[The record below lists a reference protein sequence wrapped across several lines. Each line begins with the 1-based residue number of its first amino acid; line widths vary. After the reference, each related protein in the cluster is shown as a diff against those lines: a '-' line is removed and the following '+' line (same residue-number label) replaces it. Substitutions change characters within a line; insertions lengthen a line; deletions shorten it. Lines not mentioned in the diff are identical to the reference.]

1 MSDEEFVK
9 RFREW
14 EASLDPAM
22 EEYLRADIPTYDEL
36 CALYLAAEPHQRQ
49 QLNSLVLEGNSRAG
63 VIRLNYLI
71 FYMRW
76 VAERIRT
83 PDDVDS
89 LWLGLAAAAI
99 LEDGIDER
107 DVIASLAFLHHAAT
121 EAGIDP
127 APYFKDVADMARPE
141 TQKFIRGFL
150 ERSKRDIRS
159 MVDAFSLAE

>member
-1 MSDEEFVK
+1 MNEGKFAR

-22 EEYLRADIPTYDEL
+22 SEYVKADIAAYDML
-36 CALYLAAEPHQRQ
+36 CSLYLAASPEQRQ
-49 QLNSLVLEGNSRAG
+49 QLPSLVAQGNSHAG

-71 FYMRW
+71 YYMRW

-99 LEDGIDER
+99 LEEGIDER
-107 DVIASLAFLHHAAT
+107 DVIVSLAFLHNAAT

-127 APYFKDVADMARPE
+127 APYYKDVADMARPE
-141 TQKFIRGFL
+141 MRRFIRGFL
-150 ERSKRDIRS
+150 ERSSRDIKS
-159 MVDAFSLAE
+159 MVDVFKYAE